1 MAQEGIGRRAPLCSE
16 CNPPT
21 ASLDAERH
29 QAVEHILQSRDFV
42 TLFRGGAGTGKSF
55 TLLEVHKAL
64 RRDNRPVEVLAP
76 QRQQVADLET
86 DGFAGA
92 QTASAFLAR
101 RSLPRGAVVL
111 VDEAGQIGGE
121 QMLELLRHVKEND
134 RTIHNGLAPQRLFR
148 DYFPPFFCFLPRP
161 ALIKLH
167 HAVYQ
172 IRAFPG
178 GP

>member
-21 ASLDAERH
+21 ASLDAEQH

-92 QTASAFLAR
+92 QTVSAFLAR
-101 RSLPRGAVVL
+101 RSVPRGAVVL
-111 VDEAGQIGGE
+111 VDEAGQIAQNLRRSPDHISTILIALTSDEPGE
-121 QMLELLRHVKEND
+121 EVYSLGFNDAFKKPFDAVLLAERV
-134 RTIHNGLAPQRLFR
+134 RRLISQKKA
-148 DYFPPFFCFLPRP
+148 DEP
-161 ALIKLH
+161 
-167 HAVYQ
+167 
-172 IRAFPG
+172 
-178 GP
+178 